1 MRLNCHM
8 ADCNIQ
14 IQDLIFLSFFF
25 SFFLKFI
32 INKIFTAMQ
41 IPCPKDLALSFG
53 NPNECHMIMI
63 FKAFL
68 FREQK
73 IMMQK

>member
-1 MRLNCHM
+1 
-8 ADCNIQ
+8 
-14 IQDLIFLSFFF
+14 
-25 SFFLKFI
+25 
-32 INKIFTAMQ
+32 MQ